1 MLDGN
6 PENLFATFPTYER
19 GAMVVQ
25 ATREIIGPDAF
36 GTLIDRLMTDYRYG
50 NISTQEFIA
59 LAEQVSGFSG
69 ANLDLLDDFYE
80 QWLYGEVKPTI
91 LPEDFPPVP

>member
-1 MLDGN
+1 M
-6 PENLFATFPTYER
+6 F
-19 GAMVVQ
+19 
-25 ATREIIGPDAF
+25 
-36 GTLIDRLMTDYRYG
+36 DRAGLEVCRYG